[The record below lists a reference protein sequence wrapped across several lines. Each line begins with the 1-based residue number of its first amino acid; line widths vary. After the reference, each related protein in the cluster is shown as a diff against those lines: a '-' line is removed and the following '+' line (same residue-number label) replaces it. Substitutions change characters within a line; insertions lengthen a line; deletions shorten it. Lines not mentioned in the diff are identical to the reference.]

1 MYAVKSVNLL
11 NKNTE
16 HNTPCPYG
24 HTQTCDTIRSEIAE
38 MDAAGWVEGEDYTI
52 EVVEVD
58 DDFDFENQPEW
69 N

>member
-1 MYAVKSVNLL
+1 MYAVKMTNL
-11 NKNTE
+11 TVS
-16 HNTPCPYG
+16 PARDYFIAARDYVDA
-24 HTQTCDTIRSEIAE
+24 CDIRRRECHE
-38 MDAAGWVEGEDYTI
+38 MDSAWEEGTDYTA

>member
-1 MYAVKSVNLL
+1 MYAVKMTNL
-11 NKNTE
+11 
-16 HNTPCPYG
+16 
-24 HTQTCDTIRSEIAE
+24 TCSPASEYFIAARDYVDALDILRRECRE
-38 MDAAGWVEGEDYTI
+38 MTGEWEEGADYTA

>member
-1 MYAVKSVNLL
+1 MYAVKMTNLIVSSL
-11 NKNTE
+11 AE
-16 HNTPCPYG
+16 HFIKARDFADAC
-24 HTQTCDTIRSEIAE
+24 EILRRARE
-38 MDAAGWVEGEDYTI
+38 GMNEGWEEGTDYTL

>member
-1 MYAVKSVNLL
+1 MYAVKMTNLTVSPEAEYFIAARDYA
-11 NKNTE
+11 NA
-16 HNTPCPYG
+16 
-24 HTQTCDTIRSEIAE
+24 CDILRSECRE
-38 MDAAGWVEGEDYTI
+38 MDSAWEEGIDYTA